1 MRSSNIPLNIYLFQS
16 NTNRTA
22 INPDIRKLIDDWLV
36 KENRAR
42 PKDSQLGHRTDEGIA
57 EIVRLAEADTELK
70 ENLRKLGADF
80 QVVRARMKLK
90 QTGIKVSH
98 AKNRT

>member
-42 PKDSQLGHRTDEGIA
+42 PKDSQLEYGTDEELV
-57 EIVRLAEADTELK
+57 EIVQLAEADTELK